1 MSAVASTRITPHDL
15 DISMMD
21 AMTSPWNQWPA
32 SGTPQPGF
40 YSDFKPTRPSDRGV
54 ARIATSPNFALGN
67 HPQQHAASSLAPRRE
82 SFHSSHA
89 STPSPLEWPSPT
101 FLPNYNFSRALG
113 TGQRGPQYD
122 FRSSPTQHSAL
133 VSESS
138 DTALSRDKRVQ
149 DKGQVLGTPGNYV
162 TGSVPRS
169 LDHEAPANRVE
180 NMIPNARS
188 TWTTPPPPVPNPSIS
203 APQTPRQQSK
213 SVTVRSLLNDDVTST
228 ELSYD
233 LCLRQQPAN
242 ARSCGLGDRDRR
254 VVDPPP
260 ILQLK
265 INAPWLS
272 RQEISR
278 KLRTPS
284 YVVHCSIWSPDGEE
298 DMSGMPDDYT
308 RQKRLMGNLVASPF
322 VGFDERGEEG
332 CFFCFPDI
340 SCRTP
345 GRYRL
350 KFVLVVLEWPLRPN
364 AKSMIRSELLSDVFQ
379 TYSAKEF
386 PGMLES
392 SALAKALKHQGC
404 NIPTKKGN
412 DKTGKRDDSEENSG
426 GEDSPRKRARNDNQ

>member
-1 MSAVASTRITPHDL
+1 M
-15 DISMMD
+15 
-21 AMTSPWNQWPA
+21 
-32 SGTPQPGF
+32 
-40 YSDFKPTRPSDRGV
+40 
-54 ARIATSPNFALGN
+54 
-67 HPQQHAASSLAPRRE
+67 
-82 SFHSSHA
+82 
-89 STPSPLEWPSPT
+89 
-101 FLPNYNFSRALG
+101 
-113 TGQRGPQYD
+113 
-122 FRSSPTQHSAL
+122 
-133 VSESS
+133 
-138 DTALSRDKRVQ
+138 SRDGRVQ
-149 DKGQVLGTPGNYV
+149 DKGQVLGTAGNYV
-162 TGSVPRS
+162 PASVPRS
-169 LDHEAPANRVE
+169 LDHEAPASRVE
-180 NMIPNARS
+180 GTIPNARP
-188 TWTTPPPPVPNPSIS
+188 TWPTPPPPAPAPPVSG
-203 APQTPRQQSK
+203 PQTPRQHSK
-213 SVTVRSLLNDDVTST
+213 SVTVRSLLNDDMTPK
-228 ELSYD
+228 EMRYD
-233 LCLRQQPAN
+233 LCVRQQPAN

-265 INAPWLS
+265 LDAPWLS

-364 AKSMIRSELLSDVFQ
+364 AKSMIRAELLSDVFQ

-426 GEDSPRKRARNDNQ
+426 GEDSPRKRARNDSL

>member
-1 MSAVASTRITPHDL
+1 MSAVAGARITPHDL
-15 DISMMD
+15 DISIMET
-21 AMTSPWNQWPA
+21 MTSPWNQWPA
-32 SGTPQPGF
+32 SGTPKPGF
-40 YSDFKPTRPSDRGV
+40 YSDFKATSPSDRRL
-54 ARIATSPNFALGN
+54 ARISTSPSFALSN
-67 HPQQHAASSLAPRRE
+67 PTQQHPTSSLAPRRE
-82 SFHSSHA
+82 SFHSSHG

-101 FLPNYNFSRALG
+101 FLPSYNFSRALG
-113 TGQRGPQYD
+113 TAPRGAQYD
-122 FRSSPTQHSAL
+122 IHSSPTQHSSF

-138 DTALSRDKRVQ
+138 DNALPRASRIQ
-149 DKGQVLGTPGNYV
+149 DKCSVPGTVGGYV
-162 TGSVPRS
+162 PASVPRS
-169 LDHEAPANRVE
+169 MDHDAPASRVVD
-180 NMIPNARS
+180 MTPNTRP
-188 TWTTPPPPVPNPSIS
+188 TWPTPPSQVPGPSIS
-203 APQTPRQQSK
+203 ESQTPRQQSK
-213 SVTVRSLLNDDVTST
+213 SVTVRSLLNDDRMSS
-228 ELSYD
+228 ELKFD

-260 ILQLK
+260 ILQLR
-265 INAPWLS
+265 IDAPWLS

-364 AKSMIRSELLSDVFQ
+364 AKSMIRAELLSDVFQ

-412 DKTGKRDDSEENSG
+412 DKTGKRDESDENSG
-426 GEDSPRKRARNDNQ
+426 GEDSPRKRARNGSL

>member
-1 MSAVASTRITPHDL
+1 MSAVAGARITPHDL
-15 DISMMD
+15 DTSIMET
-21 AMTSPWNQWPA
+21 MTSPWNQWPA
-32 SGTPQPGF
+32 SGTPKPGF
-40 YSDFKPTRPSDRGV
+40 YSDFKPTYPSDRRV
-54 ARIATSPNFALGN
+54 PPIATSPSFAFSN
-67 HPQQHAASSLAPRRE
+67 PPQQHPASSLAPRRE

-101 FLPNYNFSRALG
+101 FLPSYNFSRALG
-113 TGQRGPQYD
+113 TTPRGPQYEAHP
-122 FRSSPTQHSAL
+122 SPTQHGSVLSKTSDKAL
-133 VSESS
+133 PR
-138 DTALSRDKRVQ
+138 ASRTQ
-149 DKGQVLGTPGNYV
+149 DMSPAPGTSGNYV
-162 TGSVPRS
+162 QGNVPRS
-169 LDHEAPANRVE
+169 MKHEAPPSRVE
-180 NMIPNARS
+180 GVIP
-188 TWTTPPPPVPNPSIS
+188 TTRPTRPTPAPQVPCPSAS
-203 APQTPRQQSK
+203 ESQTPRQQSK
-213 SVTVRSLLNDDVTST
+213 SVTVRSLLNDDRMSS
-228 ELSYD
+228 ELKYD
-233 LCLRQQPAN
+233 LCVRQQPAN

-254 VVDPPP
+254 VIDPPP

-265 INAPWLS
+265 IDAPWLS

-426 GEDSPRKRARNDNQ
+426 GEDSPRKRARNDSL

>member
-1 MSAVASTRITPHDL
+1 MSTVASARITPHDP
-15 DISMMD
+15 DISMVET
-21 AMTSPWNQWPA
+21 MTSPWNQWPA
-32 SGTPQPGF
+32 SGTPKPGF
-40 YSDFKPTRPSDRGV
+40 YHDFKAASPSDRRV
-54 ARIATSPNFALGN
+54 ARISTSPSFSLNN
-67 HPQQHAASSLAPRRE
+67 PPQQYPPSSLAPRRE

-101 FLPNYNFSRALG
+101 FLPSHGFSRALG
-113 TGQRGPQYD
+113 TEPRGPQYD
-122 FRSSPTQHSAL
+122 VHCSPTQHSYVAN
-133 VSESS
+133 ERS
-138 DTALSRDKRVQ
+138 DNAQFRASGSQ
-149 DKGQVLGTPGNYV
+149 DMCAVPGTSGNYIPA
-162 TGSVPRS
+162 SVPRS
-169 LDHEAPANRVE
+169 MDHDAPASGMGGVV
-180 NMIPNARS
+180 PS
-188 TWTTPPPPVPNPSIS
+188 TRPTWPTQ
-203 APQTPRQQSK
+203 APQVAVPSAGESQSPRQQSK
-213 SVTVRSLLNDDVTST
+213 SVTVRSLLNDDRMPS
-228 ELSYD
+228 ELKYD

-265 INAPWLS
+265 IDAPWLT

-350 KFVLVVLEWPLRPN
+350 KFVLVVLEWPLRTN
-364 AKSMIRSELLSDVFQ
+364 AKSMIRAELLSDVFQ

-426 GEDSPRKRARNDNQ
+426 GEDSPRKRARNDNL

>member
-1 MSAVASTRITPHDL
+1 
-15 DISMMD
+15 
-21 AMTSPWNQWPA
+21 MTSPWNQWPA

-40 YSDFKPTRPSDRGV
+40 CSDSKPRSLSDRHV
-54 ARIATSPNFALGN
+54 ARITTSANLPLENPAQH
-67 HPQQHAASSLAPRRE
+67 HPPSSLAPRRE
-82 SFHSSHA
+82 SLHSSHA
-89 STPSPLEWPSPT
+89 STPSPLEWHSPT
-101 FLPNYNFSRALG
+101 FLPNYNFPRPPG
-113 TGQRGPQYD
+113 TGPRRAQYD
-122 FRSSPTQHSAL
+122 FRGSPTQRSAL
-133 VSESS
+133 INEHS
-138 DTALSRDKRVQ
+138 DAALSKDAGVQ
-149 DKGQVLGTPGNYV
+149 TQGLILGNAGNYV
-162 TGSVPRS
+162 PATVPRL
-169 LDHEAPANRVE
+169 LDHEASPSRVE
-180 NMIPNARS
+180 SMIPNARPS
-188 TWTTPPPPVPNPSIS
+188 WPTPPPSVRG
-203 APQTPRQQSK
+203 PQTGDPQTSRQQSK
-213 SVTVRSLLNDDVTST
+213 SVTVRSLLNDDMTPR
-228 ELSYD
+228 ELRYD

-254 VVDPPP
+254 VIDPPP

-265 INAPWLS
+265 IDAPWLS
-272 RQEISR
+272 GQEISR

-284 YVVHCSIWSPDGEE
+284 YVVHCSIWSPDGKE

-364 AKSMIRSELLSDVFQ
+364 AKSMIRAELLSDVFQ

-412 DKTGKRDDSEENSG
+412 DRAGKRDDSEEYSG
-426 GEDSPRKRARNDNQ
+426 WEGSPRKRARNDSM

>member
-1 MSAVASTRITPHDL
+1 MSAVAGARITPHDL
-15 DISMMD
+15 DISIMET
-21 AMTSPWNQWPA
+21 MTSPWNQWPA
-32 SGTPQPGF
+32 SGTPKPGF
-40 YSDFKPTRPSDRGV
+40 YSDFKATSPSDRRL
-54 ARIATSPNFALGN
+54 ARISTSPSFALSN
-67 HPQQHAASSLAPRRE
+67 PTQQHTTSSLAPRRE
-82 SFHSSHA
+82 SLHSSHG

-101 FLPNYNFSRALG
+101 FLPSYNFSRVLG
-113 TGQRGPQYD
+113 TAPRGAQYD
-122 FRSSPTQHSAL
+122 VHSSQTQHSSL
-133 VSESS
+133 VNGSS
-138 DTALSRDKRVQ
+138 DDALPRASRIQ
-149 DKGQVLGTPGNYV
+149 DMCSVPGTVGNYV
-162 TGSVPRS
+162 PASVPR
-169 LDHEAPANRVE
+169 LMDHDAPASRVE
-180 NMIPNARS
+180 GMAPNTRP
-188 TWTTPPPPVPNPSIS
+188 TWPTPVSQVPGPSIS
-203 APQTPRQQSK
+203 ESQTPRQQSK
-213 SVTVRSLLNDDVTST
+213 SVTVRSLLNDDRMSS
-228 ELSYD
+228 ELKYD

-265 INAPWLS
+265 LDAPWLS

-364 AKSMIRSELLSDVFQ
+364 AKSMIRAELLSDVFQ

-412 DKTGKRDDSEENSG
+412 DKTGKRDESDENSG
-426 GEDSPRKRARNDNQ
+426 GEDSPRKRARNGSL